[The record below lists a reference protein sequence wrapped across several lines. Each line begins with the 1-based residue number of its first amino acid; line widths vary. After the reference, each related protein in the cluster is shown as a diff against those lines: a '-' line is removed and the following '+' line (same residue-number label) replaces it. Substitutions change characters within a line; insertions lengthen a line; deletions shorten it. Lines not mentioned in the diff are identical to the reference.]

1 MRAGDMLVINHAL
14 WTRNEW
20 GGGGGG
26 RVKMLKPI
34 SLLQLLWSQG
44 AYD

>member
-1 MRAGDMLVINHAL
+1 MRAGDMPVINHAL

-20 GGGGGG
+20 GGGGG
-26 RVKMLKPI
+26 RVKVLKPI

>member
-1 MRAGDMLVINHAL
+1 MQAGDVPVINHAL
-14 WTRNEW
+14 WTRSE

-26 RVKMLKPI
+26 VKMLKLI
-34 SLLQLLWSQG
+34 LLLQLLWSQG